1 MAKHPESSD
10 EQRIAFGAAL
20 KGACERAGF
29 GSSPKLAKALADA
42 GDPHDQTL
50 CNRWFNGIAE
60 PRRTVVTLLEQLT
73 GSMPGELS
81 RHLGWLPL
89 DAGSFADAESAILA
103 DPGLDPR
110 DANSLIITLR
120 ALKQQ

>member
-1 MAKHPESSD
+1 MAKTHESSE
-10 EQRIAFGAAL
+10 EQRVAFGAAL
-20 KGACERAGF
+20 RGACERAGF
-29 GSSPKLAKALADA
+29 GSSVKLAAKLAEV
-42 GDPHDQTL
+42 GSPYSQTL
-50 CNRWFNGIAE
+50 CAAWMRGESE
-60 PRRTVVTLLEQLT
+60 PRRDVLSLIEQLT

-89 DAGSFADAESAILA
+89 DAGSFPDAESAILA